1 MSTTIEFHQS
11 TFHSSADMDTDTES
25 ALDSEGVTAG
35 GHSGQWDTRALKTA
49 MSEGGA
55 KPVRD
60 FD

>member
-11 TFHSSADMDTDTES
+11 TFYSSAGMDTES
-25 ALDSEGVTAG
+25 ALDSEGVTAD
-35 GHSGQWDTRALKTA
+35 GHSSQWDTRALKTA
-49 MSEGGA
+49 MSEGEA